1 MVNVQDGEAARLNAL
16 DAKLKA
22 MEAEDESGVL
32 QQLKA
37 SLQAELQQQDDHED
51 DTSKADEEHDPYGS
65 DFEEEEVVRY
75 RVRFFSLSSPS
86 LLMRLGG
93 VF

>member
-1 MVNVQDGEAARLNAL
+1 
-16 DAKLKA
+16 

-37 SLQAELQQQDDHED
+37 SLQAELQQQDDHES
-51 DTSKADEEHDPYGS
+51 SKTGEEHDPYGS

-75 RVRFFSLSSPS
+75 RGLAPIGAIVLSPS
-86 LLMRLGG
+86 HENRF
-93 VF
+93 VCAK